1 MSKSKISEE
10 VYDRYLDATVALFM
24 EHYAAALTD
33 SIDAEISNTQNLAF
47 PEELDHR
54 CKRLIRKEAA
64 KQTGKA
70 IMKATKRLLQSVAIF
85 CISVLAVSSLLFLT
99 VKAFRN
105 EVVQFYIS
113 HGDGY
118 WLVSS
123 NQQHEESTGP
133 HTITF
138 NQDDPLQGL
147 IPTEF
152 HLTTISNT
160 NDRRITAIYENA
172 AGESIRFLALPSTS
186 SLRVDAE
193 DTDYSKEIT
202 IMSHNGVVTTKG
214 SKTSLA
220 WYNTRTNMTYAIMAS
235 HMTEDKIY
243 SIAEQLILNM
253 SK

>member
-33 SIDAEISNTQNLAF
+33 SIDAEISDTQNLAF

-105 EVVQFYIS
+105 EVVEFYIS
-113 HGDGY
+113 HGDGF
-118 WLVSS
+118 WFISS
-123 NQQHEESTGP
+123 NQQYKESTDL
-133 HTITF
+133 HAITF
-138 NQDDPLQGL
+138 NRDDPLQGL
-147 IPTEF
+147 IPTDF
-152 HLTTISNT
+152 HLTAISNT
-160 NDRRITAIYENA
+160 NGRRITAIYENA
-172 AGESIRFLALPSTS
+172 AGESIRFLAFPSTTT
-186 SLRVDAE
+186 LRIDSEDA
-193 DTDYSKEIT
+193 DYSKETT
-202 IMSHNGVVTTKG
+202 IMGYNGVITAKG
-214 SKTSLA
+214 STTMMA
-220 WYNTRTNMTYAIMAS
+220 WYDTEANMTYTIWAS
-235 HMTEDKIY
+235 HMAENKVLA
-243 SIAEQLILNM
+243 IAEQLIQNM